1 MTETKIK
8 NNSVWIAIVD
18 KKGNVSNMYI
28 PLLDVEIAEGRTLGA
43 YLEEN
48 EKEKQELRKEVE
60 ELKRLTEKVDNLERV
75 IEDTI
80 RGFITK

>member
-43 YLEEN
+43 YLEQNEN
-48 EKEKQELRKEVE
+48 DKQELRKEVKV
-60 ELKRLTEKVDNLERV
+60 LKKALANVIGAVGGVDNEE
-75 IEDTI
+75 IS
-80 RGFITK
+80 